1 MLCTTH
7 RSHERTEPRGPQ
19 RKYDAKFCELKNLEP
34 QRGKEPSVLSTS
46 IAVFQHLLHGLLGFL
61 ALRNLLEGI
70 IIDGLLE
77 ALEFESIT
85 SGHKMVIVYDL
96 DKGLDLIA
104 LLLPLLTHT
113 ACDPLRV
120 PLNANYKGV
129 TKRMSL
135 VAGVDGL
142 NNDDL
147 R

>member
-1 MLCTTH
+1 
-7 RSHERTEPRGPQ
+7 
-19 RKYDAKFCELKNLEP
+19 
-34 QRGKEPSVLSTS
+34 
-46 IAVFQHLLHGLLGFL
+46 
-61 ALRNLLEGI
+61 
-70 IIDGLLE
+70 
-77 ALEFESIT
+77 
-85 SGHKMVIVYDL
+85 MVIVYDL